1 MPIASKVNI
10 SNPACGRISAETN
23 PRTSRLGMNLAS
35 PVKGAQS
42 GAFKPGGLVNTNTII
57 IVVAAMAVVAI
68 VAVVAWTLLRRRQTE
83 QLRTR
88 FGPEYDRA
96 VEKHHDPRIAEQK
109 LAERAKRV
117 EKLNIRP
124 LDPAQRAHLAE
135 RWKTVQARFVDDPAG
150 AVTDSNSLIKQ
161 VMEARGYPVAD
172 FEERVSDL
180 SVDHASVVQNYRE
193 ARDVA
198 VRNGRGEATTEDLR
212 KAVVS
217 YRTLFDELL
226 GVETPELAGVSH
238 G

>member
-1 MPIASKVNI
+1 
-10 SNPACGRISAETN
+10 
-23 PRTSRLGMNLAS
+23 
-35 PVKGAQS
+35 
-42 GAFKPGGLVNTNTII
+42 VNTNTTI
-57 IVVAAMAVVAI
+57 IVVAAIVVVAI
-68 VAVVAWTLLRRRQTE
+68 AVVAWMLLRRRQTE

-96 VEKHHDPRIAEQK
+96 VEKHRDPRIAEQK

-124 LDPAQRAHLAE
+124 LDPEQRARFVE

-150 AVTDSNSLIKQ
+150 AVSDSDSLIKQ

-180 SVDHASVVQNYRE
+180 SVDHASVVQNYRA
-193 ARDVA
+193 ARDIA

-226 GVETPELAGVSH
+226 GAETPELAGVRH